1 MGIPLADRVRA
12 VLVDVPFE
20 VAERRMFGGLAFLVR
35 GYMTVGVV
43 KDSLMVKLGPEGA
56 AAALS
61 EPG

>member
-1 MGIPLADRVRA
+1 
-12 VLVDVPFE
+12 
-20 VAERRMFGGLAFLVR
+20 MFGGLAFLVR